1 MYMHL
6 VKIWVTRETCIC
18 NRMLQI
24 FPVAWCSDTMAN
36 QLFHVNRRIHD
47 LIWSIISDGVRII
60 VSITSLYDTTGH
72 VRVVFLP
79 IATYRSLI
87 VWQNKVMHDIILVN
101 YLLKSE
107 RTRTVLSLYYLLI
120 NKNKRPTYLDGN
132 LSTIVKEPKVSTYG
146 KKRTSGFWRGMVT
159 ISVENYLS
167 DF

>member
-1 MYMHL
+1 MFRH
-6 VKIWVTRETCIC
+6 
-18 NRMLQI
+18 NGQ
-24 FPVAWCSDTMAN
+24 PVIPCKQKDTWPDMIYYIRWRTN
-36 QLFHVNRRIHD
+36 HR
-47 LIWSIISDGVRII
+47 

-87 VWQNKVMHDIILVN
+87 VWHNKVMHDINLVN

-107 RTRTVLSLYYLLI
+107 RTRTVLFLYYLLI

-146 KKRTSGFWRGMVT
+146 KKRTPGFWRGMVT

>member
-1 MYMHL
+1 MFRH
-6 VKIWVTRETCIC
+6 
-18 NRMLQI
+18 NGQ
-24 FPVAWCSDTMAN
+24 PVIPCKQKDTWPDMIYYIRWRTN
-36 QLFHVNRRIHD
+36 HR
-47 LIWSIISDGVRII
+47 

-87 VWQNKVMHDIILVN
+87 VWHNKVMHDINLVN

-146 KKRTSGFWRGMVT
+146 KKRTSGFWRGMSRFWSKIIFPIFKIT
-159 ISVENYLS
+159 MLQ
-167 DF
+167 

>member
-1 MYMHL
+1 MFRH
-6 VKIWVTRETCIC
+6 
-18 NRMLQI
+18 NGQ
-24 FPVAWCSDTMAN
+24 PVIPCKQKDTWPDMIYYIRWRTN
-36 QLFHVNRRIHD
+36 HR
-47 LIWSIISDGVRII
+47 

-87 VWQNKVMHDIILVN
+87 VWHNKVMHDINLVN
-101 YLLKSE
+101 NLLKSE
-107 RTRTVLSLYYLLI
+107 RTRTVLSLYNLLI

>member
-1 MYMHL
+1 MFRH
-6 VKIWVTRETCIC
+6 IG
-18 NRMLQI
+18 Q
-24 FPVAWCSDTMAN
+24 PVIPCKQKDTWPDMIYYIRWRTN
-36 QLFHVNRRIHD
+36 HR
-47 LIWSIISDGVRII
+47 

-87 VWQNKVMHDIILVN
+87 VWQNKVMHDINLVN

-146 KKRTSGFWRGMVT
+146 KKRTSGCWRGMVT